1 LKNIVLILLI
11 SLTSAC
17 TSTLNGK
24 GKSKSEGSV
33 KKGKLV
39 NGRRF
44 SRKKD
49 NYKYFS
55 FLSYVLF
62 NRAWVHSKVLN
73 ITLDAYKDCKVKYPK
88 RKFLIM
94 ECSNKKGGKMWP
106 HRTHQNGTSID
117 FGSPLLKNKQPFTR
131 DHNYGLRHYAMK
143 FDANGKLLRNPKIEI
158 DFEMMA
164 QHILALEIAA
174 RKRNMFVK
182 KVLLKINLKDDLF
195 KTKSGKILKKRNIYF
210 AKYLQ
215 PIVDN
220 MHDDHYHIDF
230 GFVKN

>member
-1 LKNIVLILLI
+1 LRKLVLILLI
-11 SLTSAC
+11 SVTTAC
-17 TSTLNGK
+17 SSTPKGN

-55 FLSYVLF
+55 FLSYILF
-62 NRAWVHSKVLN
+62 NRAWVHSKVLD
-73 ITLDAYKDCKVKYPK
+73 ITLDAYKECEVKHPK
-88 RKFLIM
+88 RKFFIM
-94 ECSNKKGGKMWP
+94 ECSNKKGGEMWP

-117 FGSPLLKNKQPFTR
+117 FGSPLLKNKRPFTR
-131 DHNYGLRHYAMK
+131 DHSYGLRHYAMK
-143 FDANGKLLRNPKIEI
+143 FDTNGRLLRNKKIEI
-158 DFEMMA
+158 DFEIMA
-164 QHILALEIAA
+164 QHILALEVAA

-195 KTKSGKILKKRNIYF
+195 KTKSGKLLKKSNIYF

-215 PIVDN
+215 PMIDN

-230 GFVKN
+230 GFIKN